1 VTDPRT
7 DQENDR
13 ERDRENDQENDRL
26 VRGVVAAC
34 RDASARILEVYRRA
48 DFDVERKSDDSPLTA
63 ADMASH
69 HCLVAALEAL
79 TPGIPI
85 LSEESA
91 QVDFETRARWPELWV
106 VDPLD
111 GTREFIKRN
120 GEFTINV
127 ALVREQRPVLGVIA
141 VPVTGEAF
149 SGVEGQ
155 GALRWRDWAW
165 PEPIATRR
173 PANNPPTVLG
183 SRSHSNPRAEVY
195 FEQLGPHR
203 RISRGS
209 ALKFCAVACGEADF
223 YPRLG
228 PTSEW
233 DTAAGE
239 AIVIAA
245 GGRVWLPDGRA
256 LRYNARAST
265 LNGDF
270 LVAGDPDV
278 DWPSPPRPGSTR

>member
-1 VTDPRT
+1 MM
-7 DQENDR
+7 DQEL
-13 ERDRENDQENDRL
+13 DRL
-26 VRGVVAAC
+26 LRGVLAAC
-34 RDASARILEVYRRA
+34 CEASARILEVYGRA
-48 DFDVERKSDDSPLTA
+48 DFDVERKGDDSPLTA

-69 HCLVAALEAL
+69 HCLVAALRAL
-79 TPGIPI
+79 TPDIPI

-91 QVDFETRARWPELWV
+91 EVDFETRRSWTDLWV

-149 SGVEGQ
+149 SGVEGH
-155 GALRWRDWAW
+155 GALRWHDWAD

-173 PANNPPTVLG
+173 PPGNPPTVLG
-183 SRSHSNPRAEVY
+183 SRSHANPRTEVY
-195 FEQLGPHR
+195 FQQLGSHQ

-239 AIVIAA
+239 AIVHAA
-245 GGRVWLPDGRA
+245 GGRVWLPDGRP
-256 LRYNARAST
+256 LRYNARPST

-270 LVAGDPDV
+270 LVAGDPDA
-278 DWPSPPRPGSTR
+278 DWPLPPQSGSAQ

>member
-1 VTDPRT
+1 MNETEAR
-7 DQENDR
+7 
-13 ERDRENDQENDRL
+13 RL
-26 VRGVVAAC
+26 VAGVLAAC
-34 RDASARILEVYRRA
+34 RQASERILEIYGRD
-48 DFDVERKSDDSPLTA
+48 DFEVERKDDASPLTA

-69 HCLVAALEAL
+69 ETLMAALGEL
-79 TPGIPI
+79 TPEIPV
-85 LSEESA
+85 LSEESSA
-91 QVDFETRARWPELWV
+91 LEFEARREWSRLWV

-127 ALVREQRPVLGVIA
+127 ALVEDSRPVLGVIA

-149 SGVEGQ
+149 SGVVGQ
-155 GALRWRDWAW
+155 GAQRWHDWCES
-165 PEPIATRR
+165 EPIRTRR
-173 PANNPPTVLG
+173 PATSPPVVLG
-183 SRSHSNPRAEVY
+183 SRSHGNPRSQAY
-195 FEQLGPHR
+195 FEALGPHE

-209 ALKFCAVACGEADF
+209 ALKFCVVATGEADF

-239 AIVIAA
+239 AIVTAA
-245 GGRVWLPDGRA
+245 GGRVWLPDGRE
-256 LRYNARAST
+256 LRYNVRPTT

-270 LVAGDPDV
+270 LVAGDPDAN
-278 DWPSPPRPGSTR
+278 WPTPPPPSEEA

>member
-1 VTDPRT
+1 MNSFE
-7 DQENDR
+7 Q
-13 ERDRENDQENDRL
+13 RL
-26 VRGVVAAC
+26 LPGLLQACSDAA
-34 RDASARILEVYRRA
+34 DAILDVY
-48 DFDVERKSDDSPLTA
+48 ESDDFAVEAKHDKSPLTK

-69 HCLVAALEAL
+69 HSLVAALNKL

-91 QVDFETRARWPELWV
+91 DVDLEQRRDWRRLWV

-127 ALVREQRPVLGVIA
+127 ALVVDHLPVLGAIA
-141 VPVTGEAF
+141 VPVTRTAYTGI
-149 SGVEGQ
+149 VGQ
-155 GALRWRDWAW
+155 GAHRWHDYTT
-165 PEPIATRR
+165 PQPIETRR
-173 PANNPPTVLG
+173 PCASPPVVLG
-183 SRSHSNPRAEVY
+183 SRSHANARTRAY
-195 FEQLGPHR
+195 FEMLGEHALA
-203 RISRGS
+203 SRGS
-209 ALKFCAVACGEADF
+209 ALKFCAVAEGEADF

-239 AIVIAA
+239 AIVTAA
-245 GGRVWLPDGRA
+245 GGRVWMPEGKP
-256 LRYNARAST
+256 LRYNARETT

-270 LVAGDPDV
+270 LVAGDPEAE
-278 DWPSPPRPGSTR
+278 WPVPPPAD

>member
-1 VTDPRT
+1 MNETEA
-7 DQENDR
+7 Q
-13 ERDRENDQENDRL
+13 RL
-26 VRGVVAAC
+26 VAGVLTAC
-34 RDASARILEVYRRA
+34 RLASERILEIYA
-48 DFDVERKSDDSPLTA
+48 QAEFQVERKDDASPLTA

-69 HCLVAALEAL
+69 ETLMAALAEL
-79 TPGIPI
+79 TPEIPV
-85 LSEESA
+85 LSEESSELK
-91 QVDFETRARWPELWV
+91 FEARRGWSRLWV

-127 ALVREQRPVLGVIA
+127 ALVEGSRPVLGVIA

-149 SGVEGQ
+149 SGVVGQ
-155 GALRWRDWAW
+155 GAQRWRGDGE
-165 PEPIATRR
+165 PESIRTRR
-173 PANNPPTVLG
+173 PRAVPPVVLG
-183 SRSHSNPRAEVY
+183 SRSHGNPRSQAY
-195 FEQLGPHR
+195 FDMLGPHE

-209 ALKFCAVACGEADF
+209 ALKFCSVAAGEADF

-239 AIVIAA
+239 AIVTAA
-245 GGRVWLPDGRA
+245 GGRVWLPDGRD
-256 LRYNARAST
+256 LRYNVRPTT

-270 LVAGDPDV
+270 LVAGDPD
-278 DWPSPPRPGSTR
+278 DHWPSPPAPEQAA